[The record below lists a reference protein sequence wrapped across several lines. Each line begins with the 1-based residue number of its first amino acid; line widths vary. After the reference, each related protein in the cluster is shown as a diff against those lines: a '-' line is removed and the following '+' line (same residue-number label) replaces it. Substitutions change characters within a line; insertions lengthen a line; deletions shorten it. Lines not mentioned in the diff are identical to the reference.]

1 MAKRRGWSALAT
13 GTVLCA
19 VLAGCTTADEGPD
32 GQGPSESP
40 SSAGTA
46 SATADPA
53 TLTLGVYGPEGSL
66 AGYDDLAAAFENA
79 RPGTEVEVERFDDAE
94 SVVAAVAGADAPDV
108 FLMDHDHLPG
118 LVEEQ
123 LVQPVDELLAARDLD
138 FGDGYQ
144 RGGLTAFASD
154 AALQCM
160 PHDVSP
166 LVVYYNEDLVDLSTL
181 VVDDEEPPTPLDGW
195 TWEQFSLAAQR
206 ASRGPAHGL
215 FIDPS
220 LTSLAPF
227 VWSVGGEIVDDV
239 QEPTTLTLSG
249 DAAREALVQVL
260 ALVRDPQVTPTSG
273 QLERVD
279 AATRF
284 ARGRLGLILGTR
296 ALTPVFRESEDLEFD
311 VMPLP
316 RLARSRT
323 VADMTGYC
331 ISAGTGEVEAS
342 ADLLAFAVG
351 REGAMITTRDGYVVP
366 SNLEVANSPVFV
378 QGSRQPESS
387 FVFNEGVRRA
397 QNMPFTPS
405 WPLLVEEVAPAL
417 DRLFY
422 APVID
427 LDSLLAEIDATS
439 ARVLAPEETE

>member
-1 MAKRRGWSALAT
+1 MAMRRGRSALAA

-19 VLAGCTTADEGPD
+19 VLAGCTTADPD
-32 GQGPSESP
+32 PDAGDPSASP
-40 SSAGTA
+40 SPSVSSSPAAQSA
-46 SATADPA
+46 S
-53 TLTLGVYGPEGSL
+53 LTLGVYGPEGGL
-66 AGYDDLAAAFENA
+66 AAYDDLAGAFEET
-79 RPGTEVEVERFDDAE
+79 RPGVEVEVERFDDAE
-94 SVVAAVAGADAPDV
+94 SVVAAVAGDDAPDV

-118 LVEEQ
+118 LVEEE
-123 LVQPVDELLAARDLD
+123 LVQPVDELLAARNLD

-144 RGGLTAFASD
+144 RGGLTAFAAD
-154 AALQCM
+154 ASLQCM

-181 VVDDEEPPTPLDGW
+181 VVDEEEPPTPLDGW

-215 FIDPS
+215 YIDPS

-227 VWSVGGEIVDDV
+227 VWSVGGDIVDDP
-239 QEPTTLTLSG
+239 QEPTTLTLSS
-249 DAAREALVQVL
+249 DAASEALVQVL
-260 ALVRDPQVTPTSG
+260 ALVRDPQVTPTAG

-279 AATRF
+279 ATTRF
-284 ARGRLGLILGTR
+284 ARGRLGMILGTR
-296 ALTPVFRESEDLEFD
+296 ALTPVFREAEGLRFD

-316 RLARSRT
+316 RLARTRT

-331 ISAGTGEVEAS
+331 IAAGTEEVEAS

-351 REGAMITTRDGYVVP
+351 REGATITTSAGYVVP
-366 SNLEVANSPVFV
+366 SNLEVANSTAFV
-378 QGSRQPESS
+378 QGTREPASS

-397 QNMPFTPS
+397 QNMPFTPA
-405 WPLLVEEVAPAL
+405 WPLLTEQVAPAL

-427 LDSLLAEIDATS
+427 LDALLTEIDTTS
-439 ARVLAPEETE
+439 ARVLAPDEEE

>member
-1 MAKRRGWSALAT
+1 MANRRGRSALAA

-19 VLAGCTTADEGPD
+19 VLAGCTTTDPGGPE
-32 GQGPSESP
+32 PSTSPSP
-40 SSAGTA
+40 SSST
-46 SATADPA
+46 STTADPA
-53 TLTLGVYGPEGSL
+53 SLTLGVYGPEGGL
-66 AGYDDLAAAFENA
+66 AAYDDLARAFEDA
-79 RPGTEVEVERFDDAE
+79 HPGAEVKVERFDDAE
-94 SVVAAVAGADAPDV
+94 EVVAAVAGDDAPDV

-118 LVEEQ
+118 LVAEQ
-123 LVQPVDELLAARDLD
+123 LVQPVDELLEARDLN

-166 LVVYYNEDLVDLSTL
+166 LVVYYNQDLVDLSTL
-181 VVDDEEPPTPLDGW
+181 VVDGEEPPTPLDGW
-195 TWEQFSLAAQR
+195 TWEQFSLAAHR
-206 ASRGPAHGL
+206 AARGPAHGL
-215 FIDPS
+215 YIDPS

-227 VWSVGGEIVDDV
+227 VWSVGGEIVDDP
-239 QEPTTLTLSG
+239 QDPTTLTLSG

-260 ALVRDPQVTPTSG
+260 ALVRDPQVTPTTG
-273 QLERVD
+273 QLDRVD
-279 AATRF
+279 AVTRF
-284 ARGRLGLILGTR
+284 ARGRLGMILGTR
-296 ALTPVFRESEDLEFD
+296 ALTPVFREAKDLRFD

-331 ISAGTGEVEAS
+331 ISAGTDEVEAS

-351 REGAMITTRDGYVVP
+351 REGATITTRDGYVVP

-378 QGSRQPESS
+378 QGSREPESS
-387 FVFNEGVRRA
+387 FVFNEGVRRT
-397 QNMPFTPS
+397 QNMPFTPA
-405 WPLLVEEVAPAL
+405 WPLLVDEVAPAL
-417 DRLFY
+417 NRMFH

-427 LDSLLAEIDATS
+427 LDSLLTEIDTTS
-439 ARVLAPEETE
+439 ARVLAPEESE